1 MSSTA
6 SDCWLCDSVL
16 FFWEWI
22 LIYTL
27 ISISNVDQGAR
38 EMSVDDNFDK
48 KLEKEIIFTEKQH
61 INSGANYKG
70 WRMGTTNTLGE
81 GATCELLSFV
91 PQLLQETQALS

>member
-27 ISISNVDQGAR
+27 ISISNVDRGAR
-38 EMSVDDNFDK
+38 ETSVDNNFDK
-48 KLEKEIIFTEKQH
+48 KLEKEMIFTEKQH
-61 INSGANYKG
+61 INGGAK
-70 WRMGTTNTLGE
+70 
-81 GATCELLSFV
+81 
-91 PQLLQETQALS
+91 